1 MILARHGS
9 LIIIIEFIFEEK
21 KINLKLNRLKICLKK
36 SKKDLPNTAV
46 NFFRDVH
53 IL

>member
-1 MILARHGS
+1 MILARHES

-21 KINLKLNRLKICLKK
+21 NQLKIKQTKNLLKK

-46 NFFRDVH
+46 NFFRAVH